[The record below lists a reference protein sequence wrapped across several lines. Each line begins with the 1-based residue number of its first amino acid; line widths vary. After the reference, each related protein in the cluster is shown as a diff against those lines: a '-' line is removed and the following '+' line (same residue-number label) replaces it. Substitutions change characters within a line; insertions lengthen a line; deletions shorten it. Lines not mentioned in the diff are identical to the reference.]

1 MIEERKSIILN
12 ITNNNPVRCSEK
24 YFKKNFNDIYGNILE
39 HFSKSNL
46 KIDILFKEKIWLWV
60 NDSIDLPKCHCGN
73 YTKIN
78 PNWLDGF
85 RRNCSVKCSSI
96 DKIRIDN
103 AKKST
108 KEKYGSENYFNT
120 DDYKQ
125 KVKKSNLEKYGV
137 DHYSKTDEY
146 KEKIKKT
153 NLDRYGT
160 DHYSKTDEYKEKVK
174 NTSLSKYGVD
184 NYAKTEESKEK
195 VKNTSLSKYGVDNY
209 TKTDEYKIKTKETNL
224 SKYNFPYYTQTNEHK
239 IKTKE
244 TNLIKYGVDHY
255 SKTDEYKEK
264 IANTSLSKYNELHY
278 SKTDECKNKIKETN
292 LLKYGMNSHTQS
304 EEHRKDK
311 YKIANNPFYIHY
323 INNNNNLFKCDCGYN
338 HNFEILTTTYYSRY
352 NSNLPI
358 CTICYPLSTTP
369 SFNELSYKSYIEDI
383 YSGEI
388 IPNYRDGF
396 EIDIYLPELK
406 LGFEFNGLYWH
417 SDEHKNKNYHL
428 FKTNHFKDKGI
439 RIIHIWEDDWNF
451 KTEIIKSQIKN
462 LLKLNTIKIFS
473 RKCEIKEVNVKDA
486 RLFLDNNHIQGFVNS
501 NIKIGLYYNDEL
513 VSLMTFDKYEGRKK
527 MDEYEWNLNRFC
539 NKINTNVI
547 GSASKLLKYF
557 INEYKPNRII
567 SYADKDWSIGDLYYK
582 LGFEYVN
589 ETPPDYKYI
598 VNKKRTHKSN
608 YKKTKLKTDLTENEQ
623 MKLNSINKIYDCGK
637 IKFQLINI

>member
-24 YFKKNFNDIYGNILE
+24 YFKKNFNDIYENILE

-60 NDSIDLPKCHCGN
+60 NNSIDLPKCHCGN

-120 DDYKQ
+120 DDYKK

-137 DHYSKTDEY
+137 DHYSKTNEY

-153 NLDRYGT
+153 NLDRYET

-184 NYAKTEESKEK
+184 NYAKTEEYKLK
-195 VKNTSLSKYGVDNY
+195 RRKYIIRKSKYE
-209 TKTDEYKIKTKETNL
+209 KLFLI
-224 SKYNFPYYTQTNEHK
+224 HK
-239 IKTKE
+239 I
-244 TNLIKYGVDHY
+244 
-255 SKTDEYKEK
+255 
-264 IANTSLSKYNELHY
+264 
-278 SKTDECKNKIKETN
+278 
-292 LLKYGMNSHTQS
+292 
-304 EEHRKDK
+304 
-311 YKIANNPFYIHY
+311 
-323 INNNNNLFKCDCGYN
+323 
-338 HNFEILTTTYYSRY
+338 
-352 NSNLPI
+352 
-358 CTICYPLSTTP
+358 P

-383 YSGEI
+383 YNGEI

-473 RKCEIKEVNVKDA
+473 RKCEIKEVNVKDS